1 MSILSNKNVVWV
13 EKSLRYKP
21 DFVINELYCIVFTD
35 ERQQRQPNH
44 NTGIMIGFIVVVVR
58 Q

>member
-21 DFVINELYCIVFTD
+21 DFVIKKFVIGLHKYIV
-35 ERQQRQPNH
+35 
-44 NTGIMIGFIVVVVR
+44 
-58 Q
+58 